1 MMSHSVVRLGASPPD
16 NMIICDDGG
25 GDDGGGDDSGVMM
38 VIIDQCVLIRQHG
51 SGGWVGFN

>member
-16 NMIICDDGG
+16 NMIMV
-25 GDDGGGDDSGVMM
+25 GVMM
-38 VIIDQCVLIRQHG
+38 VIIDQCVLISEHE